1 MNSPPAKKTM
11 GRNVVMAAAVIFL
24 PVGSVP
30 AQQPLRVALVGAT
43 LIDGTGAAP
52 IPNATILIEGS
63 RISAVGPRRA
73 VSVPTGT
80 TVIDVTGKY
89 LLPGFVDLHMH
100 LTYPANQDPD
110 ALQTNSE
117 ATLRAIHYMEMFQRL
132 GITSVRDVAAPI
144 EPIKAAAAAFG
155 AGLESAVRVFGVGQL
170 ITSTGGHGAG
180 LRAAIEVDGPVEFRK
195 AVRMMHDQGFNHIK
209 LSPFY
214 TREEV
219 EAAVDEAKTRGM
231 RITSHGGGLSDTRP
245 PSMTKLAV
253 TAGVQ
258 SIEHVNEMG
267 DDALD
272 LIAAK
277 GVAIIPTLAIYGHQY
292 LENKIPRELIE
303 ERGWKQ
309 EIHEILFRKAHQ
321 RGIVLGVGS
330 DAVGD
335 MMKLYPGLYFE
346 EMRYFVKLG
355 MTPMEAIV
363 AATRNGGIVI
373 GDRYGIGT
381 LEPGKLA
388 DLQVLPGNP
397 LESFDNLGNP
407 ELVMIG
413 GRIRRFP

>member
-1 MNSPPAKKTM
+1 M
-11 GRNVVMAAAVIFL
+11 GRNVLLAAGLIFL

-73 VSVPTGT
+73 VVLPSGT
-80 TVIDVTGKY
+80 TVIDVAGKY
-89 LLPGFVDLHMH
+89 LLPGFIDLHMH
-100 LTYPANQDPD
+100 LTFPANKDR

-117 ATLRAIHYMEMFQRL
+117 ATLRAIHFMEMFQRL

-144 EPIKAAAAAFG
+144 EPIKTAAAALRQ
-155 AGLESAVRVFGVGQL
+155 GLQSAIRVFAVGQL

-180 LRAAIEVDGPVEFRK
+180 SPAGIEADGPVEFRK
-195 AVRMMHDQGFNHIK
+195 AVRTMHANGFRHIK
-209 LSPFY
+209 LSPTY

-219 EAAVDEAKTRGM
+219 EAAVDEARTLGM
-231 RITSHGGGLSDTRP
+231 QITSHGGGLSDTRP

-253 TAGVQ
+253 AAGVQ

-272 LIAAK
+272 LIAAR

-292 LENKIPRELIE
+292 LENKIPRALIE

-321 RGIVLGVGS
+321 RGITLGVGS
-330 DAVGD
+330 DAVDD

-388 DLQVLPGNP
+388 DLQVLPSNP

>member
-1 MNSPPAKKTM
+1 MSHSSLLVMAVGFLPLGLSAAQPPA
-11 GRNVVMAAAVIFL
+11 A
-24 PVGSVP
+24 
-30 AQQPLRVALVGAT
+30 RVALVGAT

-52 IPNATILIEGS
+52 VPSATILIEGS
-63 RISAVGPRRA
+63 RITAVGPRRGI
-73 VSVPTGT
+73 SVPPGT

-100 LTYPANQDPD
+100 LTFPANQDLD
-110 ALQTNSE
+110 ALQTDSE
-117 ATLRAIHYMEMFQRL
+117 ATLRAIYYMEMFHRL

-144 EPIKAAAAAFG
+144 GPLTAAAAALIG

-231 RITSHGGGLSDTRP
+231 RITSHGGGVSDTWP
-245 PSMTKLAV
+245 TSMTKLAV
-253 TAGVQ
+253 AAGVQ
-258 SIEHVNEMG
+258 SIEHLNQME

-277 GVAIIPTLAIYGHQY
+277 GVAIIPTIAIYRHLY
-292 LENKIPRELIE
+292 LENQISREMIE
-303 ERGWKQ
+303 RRGWKR
-309 EIHEILFRKAHQ
+309 EMHELLFRKAHQ
-321 RGIVLGVGS
+321 RGILLGVGS

-335 MMKLYPGLYFE
+335 MMKLYPDLYFE
-346 EMRYFVKLG
+346 EMRYFVELG

-363 AATRNGGIVI
+363 AATKNGGIII
-373 GDRYGIGT
+373 GDQYGIGT

-388 DLQVLPGNP
+388 DLQVLATDP
-397 LESFDNLGNP
+397 LASFSGLGKP

-413 GRIRRFP
+413 GRIRRSPWDRGRA

>member
-1 MNSPPAKKTM
+1 MNSPPAKTTM
-11 GRNVVMAAAVIFL
+11 GRNVLLAAAVIIL

-30 AQQPLRVALVGAT
+30 AQPPTRVALVGAT

-52 IPNATILIEGS
+52 IPNATILIEGA

-73 VSVPTGT
+73 VVVPSGT
-80 TVIDVTGKY
+80 TVIEVAGKY
-89 LLPGFVDLHMH
+89 LLPGFIDLHMH
-100 LTYPANQDPD
+100 LTIPVNRDR
-110 ALQTNSE
+110 LQTDSE
-117 ATLRAIHYMEMFQRL
+117 ATLRAIRFMEMFQRL
-132 GITSVRDVAAPI
+132 GITSIRDVAAPI
-144 EPIKAAAAAFG
+144 EPMKAVAAAFG
-155 AGLESAVRVFGVGQL
+155 EGLGSAIRVFGVGQL

-180 LRAAIEVDGPVEFRK
+180 SHAGMEADGPVEFRK
-195 AVRMMHDQGFNHIK
+195 AVRTMHANGFRHIK
-209 LSPFY
+209 LSPTY

-219 EAAVDEAKTRGM
+219 EAAVDEARTLGM

-245 PSMTKLAV
+245 PSMTRLAV
-253 TAGVQ
+253 AAGVQ

-303 ERGWKQ
+303 ARGWTQ
-309 EIHEILFRKAHQ
+309 EIHETLFRKAHQ
-321 RGIVLGVGS
+321 RGITLGVGS

-355 MTPMEAIV
+355 MTPLEAIV